1 MRNRIIYGIIKT
13 YKGIFIKTHVGN
25 VQIFIIEME
34 KKFWVLNVLGE
45 METGIYVAQQ
55 LLSAP
60 SEYIHSFI
68 DGLEE
73 DENYVQIEEIFCDIP
88 KESED
93 EFVIMLKKKG
103 TYLLSNYTVSFSND
117 YSQGNIRIY
126 LIKGNFNPLMPDKF
140 QNKIELKMSAL
151 KQRSIANPLISKF
164 VDSINK

>member
-93 EFVIMLKKKG
+93 EFIIMLKKKG
-103 TYLLSNYTVSFSND
+103 THLLSNYTVSFSND
-117 YSQGNIRIY
+117 YSHGNIRIY
-126 LIKGNFNPLMPDKF
+126 LIKGTFNPLIPDKF
-140 QNKIELKMSAL
+140 QNRIELKMSAL

-164 VDSINK
+164 INSIK